1 MRSLLFIRFII
12 SICLL
17 KWLLEAKTA
26 TVVVREPTQAWF
38 EEARILLSVTRGGE
52 YGEDEAIAIAIRNSL
67 QERKVPVIITYY
79 FSKIQKAE
87 A

>member
-1 MRSLLFIRFII
+1 MASGSEDSDGGCKRTYAS
-12 SICLL
+12 
-17 KWLLEAKTA
+17 
-26 TVVVREPTQAWF
+26 VVRGGENSPLSNAWWRKF
-38 EEARILLSVTRGGE
+38 QE
-52 YGEDEAIAIAIRNSL
+52 YGEDEAIGIAIRNSL